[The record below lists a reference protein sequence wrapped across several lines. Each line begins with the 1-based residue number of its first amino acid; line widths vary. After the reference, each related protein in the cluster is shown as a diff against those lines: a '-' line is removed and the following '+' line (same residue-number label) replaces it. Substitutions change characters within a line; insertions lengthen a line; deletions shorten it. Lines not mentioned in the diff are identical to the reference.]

1 MGRTANTLTGGG
13 WEELSLFVGAF
24 RRFACHFVR
33 FCVLCPGKRVCGES
47 ESRSDFSSA
56 DFDDSLTSM
65 PDDEAVETLS
75 QLFPHRSRADL
86 TRYLAASQNNVE
98 RAFAAIE
105 RGSLDHGGASRSDGA
120 RKKRKR
126 TRSDVDAGRIGAW
139 LAPPPL
145 PRKTSEDSAVL
156 VLDDSDSD
164 AAAGP
169 PPPLATR
176 RDAGPAVKS
185 AFDLLKHP
193 GDRATTTTTTASHVN
208 LPPLTLRTADMVA
221 KHTGGLVTLVEN
233 ALPPEIAS
241 RLYVKMVKESLGEG
255 EGENPC
261 AYATFRRP
269 TTPGCKV
276 ES

>member
-1 MGRTANTLTGGG
+1 VEKERDPAAQQL
-13 WEELSLFVGAF
+13 
-24 RRFACHFVR
+24 
-33 FCVLCPGKRVCGES
+33 VLRPT
-47 ESRSDFSSA
+47 
-56 DFDDSLTSM
+56 FDDPLTSM

-75 QLFPHRSRADL
+75 QLFPNRSRADL
-86 TRYLAASQNNVE
+86 ARYLAASQNNVE

-105 RGSLDHGGASRSDGA
+105 RGSLDHRVGHSDGP

-126 TRSDVDAGRIGAW
+126 TRSNDDAGRIGAW
-139 LAPPPL
+139 LAPPPPL
-145 PRKTSEDSAVL
+145 RKTSEDPAVL

-164 AAAGP
+164 AAAGPP

-185 AFDLLKHP
+185 AFDLLKAP
-193 GDRATTTTTTASHVN
+193 PREGDRATTTAPASHVN

-233 ALPPEIAS
+233 ALPPELAS

-261 AYATFRRP
+261 AFRNFAADA
-269 TTPGCKV
+269 PGMRV
-276 ES
+276 NS

>member
-1 MGRTANTLTGGG
+1 MWR
-13 WEELSLFVGAF
+13 ERE
-24 RRFACHFVR
+24 
-33 FCVLCPGKRVCGES
+33 PQQQK
-47 ESRSDFSSA
+47 FSSA

-65 PDDEAVETLS
+65 SDNEAVETLS
-75 QLFPHRSRADL
+75 QLFPHRSRSDL
-86 TRYLAASQNNVE
+86 ARYLAASQNNVE

-105 RGSLDHGGASRSDGA
+105 RGSLDHGVGRSDGP

-126 TRSDVDAGRIGAW
+126 TRSNDDAGRIGAW
-139 LAPPPL
+139 LAPPLPL
-145 PRKTSEDSAVL
+145 RKTSEDSAVL

-169 PPPLATR
+169 PPPPATR

-185 AFDLLKHP
+185 AFDLLKPP

-208 LPPLTLRTADMVA
+208 LPPLTLRNADMVA

-233 ALPPEIAS
+233 ALPPELAS

-261 AYATFRRP
+261 AFRNFSASNKH
-269 TTPGCKV
+269 GCKV